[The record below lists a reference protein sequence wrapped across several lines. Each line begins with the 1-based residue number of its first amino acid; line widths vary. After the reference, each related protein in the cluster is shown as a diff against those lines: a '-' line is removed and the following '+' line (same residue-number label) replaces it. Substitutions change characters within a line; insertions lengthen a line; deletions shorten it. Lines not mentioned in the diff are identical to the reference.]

1 MKISTKNTS
10 LTKTLLFGTI
20 FIVIGCGEFTQNK
33 IVSHHR
39 TDVLCS
45 KSFRDFFAKF
55 NKLTA
60 CKINTCC
67 IDVSQSKLYEAIDG
81 SGYQDFLANYQGPV
95 IAIGYLP
102 DTLNC
107 YGLVYCTAAAI
118 YLPNLALYN
127 KRGKFIQNVP
137 LASGCGSD
145 VGYKCK
151 EVVVFDGKN
160 QFITTRSE
168 KQYEIDEMGDPKKKL
183 IFESNSRIKFTVN
196 GQQISIDTLH

>member
-1 MKISTKNTS
+1 MKTSIINTY
-10 LTKTLLFGTI
+10 LTKILLFGTI
-20 FIVIGCGEFTQNK
+20 FIVIGCGESTQYK
-33 IVSHHR
+33 TVSHHR
-39 TDVLCS
+39 TDPVCS
-45 KSFRDFFAKF
+45 NLFQDFFAKF
-55 NKLTA
+55 NKLA
-60 CKINTCC
+60 SCKINTCC
-67 IDVSQSKLYEAIDG
+67 IDVSQSKLYKAIDG

-102 DTLNC
+102 DTFNC

-118 YLPNLALYN
+118 YLPNLAIYN

-145 VGYKCK
+145 VGYNCK

-168 KQYEIDEMGDPKKKL
+168 KQYEIDEMGNPNKKL
-183 IFESNSRIKFTVN
+183 IFESNSKIKFTVN
-196 GQQISIDTLH
+196 GQQISIDTLL